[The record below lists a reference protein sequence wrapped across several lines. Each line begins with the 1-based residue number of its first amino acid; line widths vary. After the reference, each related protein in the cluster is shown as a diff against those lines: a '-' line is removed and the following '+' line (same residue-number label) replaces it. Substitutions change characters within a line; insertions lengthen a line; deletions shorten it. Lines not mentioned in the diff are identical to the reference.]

1 MLERSR
7 WLKRSTHLWIQE
19 SLLTSNAPLP
29 LFHLEAKVAVITGG
43 NGGIGLGCARGLARA
58 GATIVIWARDVTK
71 NAAAKAELEALGAQV
86 ITLEV
91 DVTDRTAVE
100 AATQETIKRCGGIDI
115 LFANAGVNI
124 RMRPEEYTEDIVD
137 QIIDVNL
144 KAVFHCCQSVYPSMK
159 SRGGG
164 KIILIGSLTSVQGL
178 GVAPVYSATKGA
190 VVQLGKSLAGAWGA
204 DNIQVNTILPGWIVT
219 EMTSVTRAV
228 PGLPEHVLSRT
239 PAGRWGSPA
248 DFEGIATFFASG
260 ASDFVTGTDIQIDG
274 GFTSTL
280 AIFDL
285 PKN

>member
-1 MLERSR
+1 MNTSLFD
-7 WLKRSTHLWIQE
+7 LKG
-19 SLLTSNAPLP
+19 
-29 LFHLEAKVAVITGG
+29 KVAVITGG
-43 NGGIGLGCARGLARA
+43 NGGIGLGCARGLAKA
-58 GATIVIWARDVTK
+58 GASIAIWARSEEKSIAAKSELETLGAKVFLQIIDVT
-71 NAAAKAELEALGAQV
+71 ERS
-86 ITLEV
+86 EV
-91 DVTDRTAVE
+91 ESATAN
-100 AATQETIKRCGGIDI
+100 TISHFGGIDI
-115 LFANAGVNI
+115 LIANAGVNI

-137 QIIDVNL
+137 EIIDVNL
-144 KAVFHCCQSVYPSMK
+144 KAVFHCAQSVYPSMK

-178 GVAPVYSATKGA
+178 GVAPIYSATKGA
-190 VVQLGKSLAGAWGA
+190 VVQLGKSLAAAWGA
-204 DNIQVNTILPGWIVT
+204 DNIQCNTILPGWIVT

-248 DFEGIATFFASG
+248 DFEGIATYFASS

-285 PKN
+285 PKS

>member
-1 MLERSR
+1 M
-7 WLKRSTHLWIQE
+7 
-19 SLLTSNAPLP
+19 TSNS
-29 LFHLEAKVAVITGG
+29 LFDLTGKVAVITGG
-43 NGGIGLGCARGLARA
+43 NGGIGLGCARGLAA
-58 GATIVIWARDVTK
+58 ASASIAIWARDLEK
-71 NAAAKAELEALGAQV
+71 SAAAVAELESMGVQV
-86 ITLEV
+86 KAYQV
-91 DVTDRTAVE
+91 DVKSKSDLEKAVQD
-100 AATQETIKRCGGIDI
+100 TVKDFGGIDI

-124 RMRPEEYTEDIVD
+124 RMRPEKYTDEIIDE
-137 QIIDVNL
+137 IIDVNL
-144 KAVFHCCQSVYPSMK
+144 KAVFHCAQLVYPEMK
-159 SRGGG
+159 RRGGG

-190 VVQLGKSLAGAWGA
+190 VVQLGKSLAAAWGA

-248 DFEGIATFFASG
+248 DFAGIATYFASS

-285 PKN
+285 PE

>member
-1 MLERSR
+1 MPP
-7 WLKRSTHLWIQE
+7 WTQE
-19 SLLTSNAPLP
+19 NLLTSNSPTPSFDLSG
-29 LFHLEAKVAVITGG
+29 KVAVVTGG

-58 GATIVIWARDVTK
+58 GATIVIWARDTDK
-71 NAAAKAELEALGAQV
+71 NSKAKGELEAIGARV
-86 ITLEV
+86 HALEV
-91 DVTDRTAVE
+91 DVTDRDAVE
-100 AATQETIKRCGGIDI
+100 QATAQTIALCGGIDI

-124 RMRPEEYTEDIVD
+124 RMRPEKYTEDIVD

-144 KAVFHCCQSVYPSMK
+144 KAVFHCAQCVYPSMK
-159 SRGGG
+159 ARGGG

-190 VVQLGKSLAGAWGA
+190 VVQLGKSLAAAWGS

-239 PAGRWGSPA
+239 PAGRWGSPT
-248 DFEGIATFFASG
+248 DFEGIATFFSSS

-285 PKN
+285 PDN

>member
-1 MLERSR
+1 MSEHSR
-7 WLKRSTHLWIQE
+7 WLKRYTHRWIQE

-29 LFHLEAKVAVITGG
+29 LFNLEAKVAVITGG
-43 NGGIGLGCARGLARA
+43 NGGIGLGCARGLAKS
-58 GATIVIWARDVTK
+58 GATIVIWARDAGK
-71 NAAAKAELEALGAQV
+71 SAAAKAELEAIGVTV

-91 DVTDRTAVE
+91 DVTDRSAVE

-190 VVQLGKSLAGAWGA
+190 VVQLGKSLAAAWGA

-248 DFEGIATFFASG
+248 DFEGIATFFASS